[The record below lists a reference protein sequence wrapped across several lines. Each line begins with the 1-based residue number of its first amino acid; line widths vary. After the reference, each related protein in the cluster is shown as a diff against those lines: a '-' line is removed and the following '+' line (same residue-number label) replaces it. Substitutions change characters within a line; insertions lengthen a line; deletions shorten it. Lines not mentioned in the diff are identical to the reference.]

1 MTQLESNLRLGIALH
16 QQGRLNDAEPAY
28 QNVLREQ
35 PIHFDALHMLGV
47 IVLQTGRMAQGAA
60 FIQLAIGQNDQIA
73 AAHSNLARG
82 CGP

>member
-35 PIHFDALHMLGV
+35 PIHFDALHMLG
-47 IVLQTGRMAQGAA
+47 
-60 FIQLAIGQNDQIA
+60 
-73 AAHSNLARG
+73 
-82 CGP
+82 